1 MENAKD
7 YLKEIDIDTY
17 NNKDKLKI
25 FTILY
30 KNLNYNPTLNKK
42 LVKKCSFILNSMTD
56 KELNTLFSN
65 LNFNVD
71 QLKLYNEI
79 NDLYSDEL
87 IENSEIIK
95 ISDNRFIISKKNYK
109 NLTKEHIEILKKLV
123 KNETLYNPVFIE
135 LDDEKRLIVD

>member
-1 MENAKD
+1 
-7 YLKEIDIDTY
+7 
-17 NNKDKLKI
+17 
-25 FTILY
+25 
-30 KNLNYNPTLNKK
+30 
-42 LVKKCSFILNSMTD
+42 MTD

-71 QLKLYNEI
+71 QLKLSNEI

-95 ISDNRFIISKKNYK
+95 INDKRFIISKENYK
-109 NLTKEHIEILKKLV
+109 NLTKEHIETLKILI

-135 LDDEKRLIVD
+135 LDNEKRLIID

>member
-17 NNKDKLKI
+17 NNKEKLKI
-25 FTILY
+25 FITLY
-30 KNLNYNPTLNKK
+30 KNLNYSPTLNKK
-42 LVKKCSFILNSMTD
+42 LVRKCSFILNSMTD

-71 QLKLYNEI
+71 QLKLSNEI

-95 ISDNRFIISKKNYK
+95 INDKRFIISKENYK
-109 NLTKEHIEILKKLV
+109 NLTKEHMKTLKILV